1 MPMMNEAGVDRVCIV
16 PPSWEGDRVD
26 YAIEA
31 AGKFPG
37 RFGIMGRIALGNP
50 QSATLLPTWKEQ
62 TGMLGIRVSFTYP
75 QQYEKLSDGSLDWFW
90 PACEKAGIPLMFNAP
105 GRMPAY
111 ARIAERHPQLR
122 LVADHMGLSGD
133 IARANMR
140 ESAIEATAALA
151 KYPNVS
157 VKLSSA
163 PMYSFEPYPWR
174 DTSVVSTTR
183 TVRSAAI
190 GEPTSPTRSPRRLT
204 TSASRTSPRN
214 SRSSLRTTR
223 TGSWAAH
230 SRHG

>member
-1 MPMMNEAGVDRVCIV
+1 MAWRAWGLPRLRRARSRRPHKPRNRRDGDSSSMRRSICGRPTRWTGHGRPIPRQQLPEPFGYDKLMPMMNEAGVDRVCIV

-37 RFGIMGRIALGNP
+37 RFGIMGRIALGNQ

-111 ARIAERHPQLR
+111 ARIAERHP
-122 LVADHMGLSGD
+122 
-133 IARANMR
+133 
-140 ESAIEATAALA
+140 
-151 KYPNVS
+151 
-157 VKLSSA
+157 
-163 PMYSFEPYPWR
+163 
-174 DTSVVSTTR
+174 
-183 TVRSAAI
+183 
-190 GEPTSPTRSPRRLT
+190 RR
-204 TSASRTSPRN
+204 
-214 SRSSLRTTR
+214 
-223 TGSWAAH
+223 
-230 SRHG
+230 

>member
-111 ARIAERHPQLR
+111 GVDPVDSWRRAASYVDRILRGAKPAELPVQLPIKFEMVVNR
-122 LVADHMGLSGD
+122 KT
-133 IARANMR
+133 
-140 ESAIEATAALA
+140 ATALGLA
-151 KYPNVS
+151 IPPS
-157 VKLSSA
+157 I
-163 PMYSFEPYPWR
+163 M
-174 DTSVVSTTR
+174 
-183 TVRSAAI
+183 
-190 GEPTSPTRSPRRLT
+190 
-204 TSASRTSPRN
+204 
-214 SRSSLRTTR
+214 LR
-223 TGSWAAH
+223 ADEVIE
-230 SRHG
+230 